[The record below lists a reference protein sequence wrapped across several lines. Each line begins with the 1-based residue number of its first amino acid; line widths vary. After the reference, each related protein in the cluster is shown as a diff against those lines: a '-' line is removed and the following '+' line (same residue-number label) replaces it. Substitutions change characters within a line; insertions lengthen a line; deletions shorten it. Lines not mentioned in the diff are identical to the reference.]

1 MFPYFSND
9 CSLTTV
15 IRYEHHAWGLGSNAN
30 ISGDLHSNHQYSK
43 GYNIPGI
50 YSINSFETWEM
61 PSSSV
66 GPLSCFAAAMSS
78 PANTTNAS
86 DADEATS
93 NNNETTEPLGVTF
106 AGVQAVLTEHSLPL
120 NIGRDD
126 LRDLMLLTL
135 ADLRDNILLEYGTQ
149 HTRVAPAALARSFE
163 DYVRDL
169 LRLID
174 EALTALGLIV
184 LFLLLHYLIL
194 SNVFHISPLFIRK
207 HDMMHANYLVSSQQ
221 HPEQRRRFQP
231 RYEDKEAA
239 WIFQAD
245 FEDGNTRSN
254 FWRKD

>member
-1 MFPYFSND
+1 
-9 CSLTTV
+9 
-15 IRYEHHAWGLGSNAN
+15 
-30 ISGDLHSNHQYSK
+30 
-43 GYNIPGI
+43 
-50 YSINSFETWEM
+50 
-61 PSSSV
+61 
-66 GPLSCFAAAMSS
+66 MSS

-174 EALTALGLIV
+174 EALTALGLIFHRNNTQSSAGDFNQGSYPFSHSTILVDLLSSPDPFYLGASAGTQV
-184 LFLLLHYLIL
+184 LYKYQI
-194 SNVFHISPLFIRK
+194 P
-207 HDMMHANYLVSSQQ
+207 SSQNATAVFYSTLSHQ
-221 HPEQRRRFQP
+221 VEIPLQ
-231 RYEDKEAA
+231 
-239 WIFQAD
+239 
-245 FEDGNTRSN
+245 
-254 FWRKD
+254 